1 MNVPQAIR
9 LKGLHLRSNERKLA
23 IRASNKGKP
32 AIPRQ
37 GCNSGKIKGLM
48 RKRKRLL
55 RRQEK
60 ESDPIARKARQWQ
73 ISKLEKAINAIPI
86 P

>member
-9 LKGLHLRSNERKLA
+9 LKGLHLRSNERKL
-23 IRASNKGKP
+23 